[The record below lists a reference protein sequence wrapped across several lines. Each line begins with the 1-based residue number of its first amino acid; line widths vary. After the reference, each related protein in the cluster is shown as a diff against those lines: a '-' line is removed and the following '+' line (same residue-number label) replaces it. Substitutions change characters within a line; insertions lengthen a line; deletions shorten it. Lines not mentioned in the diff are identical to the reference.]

1 MLSILMAALA
11 LQAAPVEPETITVTG
26 RHKVDAE
33 YEVCRS
39 GGCSPTRDANATL
52 AYAEQQLLAGD
63 YRGSRAA
70 LRGAI
75 RRQQHA
81 AKTHPLAVSALYDA
95 DSTVGFHYG
104 AEHEARRSGLRAIG
118 ILDDAYGPNDPRSIA
133 AVAQIGSIEEKRG
146 NMAEADQAYRSAEK
160 RARSAGLTLL
170 ADVVDLRRAWLLSS
184 RSRDRAAQ
192 SRLARIADNA
202 AGDRRVRLQAAILAA
217 RVARGRGDDAAAERM
232 IAMVGMQP
240 RDARPVLLWSPPIPM
255 TTGEAIAAG
264 ARYGMPMPQLDAKSS
279 DKIPI
284 RWIDVGFWVRP
295 SGRVEEAEVLR
306 GTRTRD
312 WATAVTRSI
321 EARRYAA
328 MEAPAGDPGHYRIER
343 FTLTA
348 DIFVPGG
355 SLIRR
360 RAGPLKLR
368 WLDITDDP
376 ARKAA
381 TS

>member
-1 MLSILMAALA
+1 MLIAALA
-11 LQAAPVEPETITVTG
+11 LQATPAEPETITVTG
-26 RHKVDAE
+26 RRKIDSE
-33 YEVCRS
+33 YQACRA

-75 RRQQHA
+75 RRQGHA
-81 AKTHPLAVSALYDA
+81 AKTHPGAVSALYDA
-95 DSTVGFHYG
+95 DSTVAFHLG
-104 AEHEARRSGLRAIG
+104 DEHEARRSGLRSIG
-118 ILDDAYGPNDPRSIA
+118 ILDDAYGPADPRAIS
-133 AVAQIGSIEEKRG
+133 AVAQIGSVEEKRG

-160 RARSAGLTLL
+160 RARAAGLTLL

-184 RSRDRAAQ
+184 RSQDRAAQ
-192 SRLARIADNA
+192 GRLTRIADNA
-202 AGDRRVRLQAAILAA
+202 AGDPRVRLQAAILAA
-217 RVARGRGDDAAAERM
+217 RVARGRGDEAHAERM
-232 IAMVGMQP
+232 IAMVGTQP
-240 RDARPVLLWSPPIPM
+240 RGARPVLLWSPPIPM
-255 TTGEAIAAG
+255 TSAQAVAA
-264 ARYGMPMPQLDAKSS
+264 AAKYGMPVPALQAASS
-279 DKIPI
+279 AKIPV
-284 RWIDVGFWVRP
+284 RWVDVGFWVRP
-295 SGRVEEAEVLR
+295 SGKVEDAEVLR
-306 GTRTRD
+306 GSKARD
-312 WATAVTRSI
+312 WAKAVMNSI

-328 MEAPAGDPGHYRIER
+328 MDAPAGDPGHYRIER

-348 DIFVPGG
+348 EMITPIN
-355 SLIRR
+355 SRIER